1 MFRQNSLCQALDNIF
16 TSVLS
21 LADRTLE
28 KAFLDSEKLEL
39 GLVSASSY
47 GIEP

>member
-1 MFRQNSLCQALDNIF
+1 MPGINIV

-28 KAFLDSEKLEL
+28 KALLDSAKLYL
-39 GLVSASSY
+39 GIVSAGSND
-47 GIEP
+47 IEP

>member
-1 MFRQNSLCQALDNIF
+1 MPGLNIV

-28 KAFLDSEKLEL
+28 KAFLDSAKLYL
-39 GLVSASSY
+39 GIVSAGSND
-47 GIEP
+47 IEP